1 MSESTDRSRATEASE
16 WFTVMTRPSIT
27 PEDLDSF
34 RTWRR
39 DPDNAAA
46 FAKVKAGWEAAG
58 GLAERPAIVAATE
71 DVLAKYPAKRAGL
84 AGPSR
89 RIVLKPL
96 TWVLAGLLVTAGGA
110 MVTWRGMAPH
120 YATEV
125 GGQRLEVLADGSR
138 MRLNTDTK
146 VRVEFGAK
154 ERRVVLQQGQAF
166 FEVAHDAARPFIV
179 VADGARVRAIGTKFD
194 VRHDSAA
201 VRVTL
206 VQGRVQ
212 VRAGDGS
219 EAVLTPGESVVAD
232 RRGVSRPVATNADAV
247 ASWTSGRITFSGVP
261 LRDAVAEVNRYSERK
276 VVLEAPGGVAGEL
289 ISGQFVAGD
298 VENFVAGAR
307 SLYGLQV
314 TSETP
319 REIRLSPG

>member
-1 MSESTDRSRATEASE
+1 MSESADCSRAAEASQ

-27 PEDLDSF
+27 PEDLENF

-46 FAKVKAGWEAAG
+46 FAKVKAGWDATG
-58 GLAERPAIVAATE
+58 GLAERPSIVAATE
-71 DVLAKYPAKRAGL
+71 AALAKYPVKPAGV

-89 RIVLKPL
+89 RFVLNPL
-96 TWVLAGLLVTAGGA
+96 AWALAALLASAGG
-110 MVTWRGMAPH
+110 VITWRGMAPD

-154 ERRVVLQQGQAF
+154 ERRVVLQHGQAF
-166 FEVAHDAARPFIV
+166 FEVVHDASRPFIV

-212 VRAGDGS
+212 VRAGNGS
-219 EAVLTPGESVVAD
+219 ETVLTPGESVVAD
-232 RRGVSRPVATNADAV
+232 RLGVSRPVATDASAV
-247 ASWTSGRITFSGVP
+247 ASWTSGRITFLGVP

-276 VVLEAPGGVAGEL
+276 VVLEAPEGVGGEL
-289 ISGQFVAGD
+289 ISGQFAVGD
-298 VENFVAGAR
+298 VDNFVAGAR